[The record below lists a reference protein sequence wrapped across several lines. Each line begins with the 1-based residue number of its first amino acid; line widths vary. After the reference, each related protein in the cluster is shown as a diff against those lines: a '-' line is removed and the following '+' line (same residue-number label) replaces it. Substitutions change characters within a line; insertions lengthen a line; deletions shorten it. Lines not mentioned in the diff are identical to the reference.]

1 MDELLYN
8 IAVVDKEV
16 RQLAEMAREYHAKA
30 EKYNLLE
37 RIITAE
43 LNNKRSELAE
53 YEAMQD
59 RRNED
64 KRERGNI

>member
-8 IAVVDKEV
+8 IAVVDKEL
-16 RQLAEMAREYHAKA
+16 RQLTELLREYHAKA
-30 EKYNLLE
+30 EKYNTLE
-37 RIITAE
+37 RIIKAE
-43 LNNKRSELAE
+43 IENKRGELAE
-53 YEAMQD
+53 LEAKQD